1 MIKTGL
7 DGVIYDGERKIE
19 DFRVKTP
26 VYSVDPIAAKI
37 GKKESLRTDQR
48 YFVLEYQMNRKG
60 ETVTKRKGV
69 VRAKHV
75 IDNRK
80 VATGQSTDVSTF
92 YQIGG
97 HRVDPG
103 MLMQQRNDLGL
114 GVSVG
119 TALVGEMG
127 GAYVKAEFNVGVLTG
142 RFLGLDLGVT
152 QLKLFANGGFEK
164 KEYDVYGFG
173 TNYDVSFSRLE
184 VGLSKGYYFAR
195 NFSFAPF
202 VSYATESGTNDDLIT
217 ALSWDEGQN
226 IGTDLL
232 NFGAYGTM
240 NLRYNIQVMATVNYY
255 SILGSVYD
263 KDRKP
268 ININGVEDTKYTDW
282 FKDRKGLNVEL
293 GLRIEL

>member
-1 MIKTGL
+1 M
-7 DGVIYDGERKIE
+7 
-19 DFRVKTP
+19 
-26 VYSVDPIAAKI
+26 
-37 GKKESLRTDQR
+37 
-48 YFVLEYQMNRKG
+48 
-60 ETVTKRKGV
+60 
-69 VRAKHV
+69 
-75 IDNRK
+75 
-80 VATGQSTDVSTF
+80 ATGQSTDVSTF

-114 GVSVG
+114 GISGG
-119 TALVGEMG
+119 TAITGEMG
-127 GAYVKAEFNVGVLTG
+127 GAYIKAELNVTQIAG
-142 RFLGLDLGVT
+142 RFAGLDLGIT
-152 QLKLFANGGFEK
+152 QLKLFGVAAFQT
-164 KEYDVYGFG
+164 KEYDVYDLG
-173 TNYDVSFSRLE
+173 TKYDVSFSRLE

-202 VSYATESGTNDDLIT
+202 VSYAMESGTNEDLMT
-217 ALSWDEGQN
+217 ALNWDKGQN

-240 NLRYNIQVMATVNYY
+240 NLRFNIQVMATVNYY

-268 ININGVEDTKYTDW
+268 IVGYEDTKYTDW
-282 FKDRKGLNVEL
+282 FKDRKGLNVEV